1 MTNAPACSSPSTPGE
16 RGDDRTDL
24 LQELLALD
32 PQELREV
39 VRRAALVGIHLPG
52 EREEAEFYLPRRFFT
67 CSTIALTDCTS
78 AGVRSA
84 IAWARASWSGFR
96 SSSRK
101 GLGASLYF
109 GTS

>member
-1 MTNAPACSSPSTPGE
+1 MTNAPACSSPSSVSASTSGE

-52 EREEAEFYLPRRFFT
+52 EREEA
-67 CSTIALTDCTS
+67 
-78 AGVRSA
+78 
-84 IAWARASWSGFR
+84 
-96 SSSRK
+96 
-101 GLGASLYF
+101 
-109 GTS
+109 

>member
-1 MTNAPACSSPSTPGE
+1 MTHAPACPRPSTPGE

-52 EREEAEFYLPRRFFT
+52 EREEA
-67 CSTIALTDCTS
+67 
-78 AGVRSA
+78 
-84 IAWARASWSGFR
+84 
-96 SSSRK
+96 
-101 GLGASLYF
+101 
-109 GTS
+109 